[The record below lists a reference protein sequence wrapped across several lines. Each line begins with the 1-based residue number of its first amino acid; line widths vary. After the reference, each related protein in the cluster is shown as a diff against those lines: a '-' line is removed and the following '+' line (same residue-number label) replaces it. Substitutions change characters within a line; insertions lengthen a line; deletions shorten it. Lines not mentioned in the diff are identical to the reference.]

1 MTADTTASQS
11 SDPIQLLSR
20 QALQLLASRH
30 DPEVLE
36 TMVLLTE
43 KLTEHAA
50 PTAFSLMT
58 AEELAQLIE
67 YLMSAVAGSGDNRDA
82 SVGLFPLAKT
92 GRFWL
97 IACAPDVP
105 YLFDAIIGLVKQ
117 RVLRFRVVA
126 HPIIGVRDRQGL
138 RIPVRAGRKV
148 SHLSMMIFE
157 LQSFL
162 PDVDPDL
169 VEDVRHLVKGMEQ
182 LAVDQPAMRHCLEQL
197 QGLATADGY
206 GAFWRWLQAGNFE
219 LVAYRCIDIRL
230 RDDGELVLF
239 QKHDAAIGFI
249 PGNWEVFP
257 DTGQVLCEMPTSFRQ
272 RMLRH
277 ETVTVVPGDQP
288 SPVRPEEQLLFLAL
302 RENID
307 PELCREHVFAG
318 MLTAQ
323 GRVQGNISL
332 PPLRRRIQ
340 QVLHSLGIR
349 VQSHDWRKTMEML
362 DGFPTIELFLI
373 QRVELTRIIRA
384 LTQLYRDGTVKVV
397 TVPGLAAGWL
407 TLVVMLPRRFYSTDN
422 LHRME
427 LHLHRYLQTDQLSVH
442 ISQGGAD
449 TVTLQV
455 RCPFATGHDQIDILR
470 LERVLT
476 RIGRSWEEKCG
487 LLLEKLHGPAEGA
500 RLTARYLPVLSR
512 EYRALVHPRFAVRDI
527 KALDT
532 LLQKGHENFALWG
545 PLPGEGEQYLLQ
557 YYGMQTLPL
566 GKIMPVLENLGLEVQ
581 TNVDFEIG
589 DEAAHCFIHSI
600 AVRLPTCHPDA
611 ASVKGPLLDA
621 LSAIRSGLTESDSL
635 KQTRH
640 YRCHELASDQCS
652 ESVPRL
658 SATAGATLWPGGSE
672 QGS

>member
-1 MTADTTASQS
+1 MTADTTASQQ
-11 SDPIQLLSR
+11 SDPVQLLSR

-30 DPEVLE
+30 DPETLKS
-36 TMVLLTE
+36 MVLLTQR
-43 KLTEHAA
+43 LTEHAA
-50 PTAFSLMT
+50 PTAFSFMS
-58 AEELAQLIE
+58 AEELAHLLE
-67 YLMSAVAGSGDNRDA
+67 YLMSAVERSRENQAA
-82 SVGLFPLAKT
+82 SVGLFPLAET

-97 IACAPDVP
+97 IACAADVP
-105 YLFDAIIGLVKQ
+105 YMFDAVIGLVKQ

-126 HPIIGVRDRQGL
+126 HPILGVLDRQGR
-138 RIPVRAGRKV
+138 RILARKGRNV
-148 SHLSMMIFE
+148 SRLSMMIFE

-169 VEDVRHLVKGMEQ
+169 VEDVRRLVKGMEQ
-182 LAVDQPAMRHCLEQL
+182 LAVDQPAMRRCLIQL
-197 QGLATADGY
+197 QGLSAADGY

-230 RDDGELVLF
+230 REDGELVLF
-239 QKHDAAIGFI
+239 QKHEAAIGFI

-257 DTGQVLCEMPTSFRQ
+257 DTGQCLCEMPTSFRQ

-307 PELCREHVFAG
+307 PELSREHVFAG
-318 MLTAQ
+318 ILTAQ

-340 QVLHSLGIR
+340 QVLHSLGILAH
-349 VQSHDWRKTMEML
+349 SHDWRKTMEML

-373 QRVELTRIIRA
+373 QRVELTRIVRA

-427 LHLHRYLQTDQLSVH
+427 LHLRRYLQTDQLSVH
-442 ISQGGAD
+442 IGQGGGD

-455 RCPFATGHDQIDILR
+455 RWPFATGHDQIDIPR

-487 LLLEKLHGPAEGA
+487 LLLEKLHGPAEGV

-527 KALDT
+527 EALDA
-532 LLQKGHENFALWG
+532 LLQKAMKI
-545 PLPGEGEQYLLQ
+545 LPCGDRS
-557 YYGMQTLPL
+557 P
-566 GKIMPVLENLGLEVQ
+566 GKGGNI
-581 TNVDFEIG
+581 FY
-589 DEAAHCFIHSI
+589 SI
-600 AVRLPTCHPDA
+600 TACRPCP
-611 ASVKGPLLDA
+611 SVKLCRYWKTSALKCKTMLILKLVLKRA
-621 LSAIRSGLTESDSL
+621 LFHSQHCRTAAYLSAACRFGERPVNRRIIRHTVWPDRKRFAE
-635 KQTRH
+635 QTGH
-640 YRCHELASDQCS
+640 YRRYELASDQCS
-652 ESVPRL
+652 
-658 SATAGATLWPGGSE
+658 
-672 QGS
+672 